1 MSTSFYVKTEPNVI
15 IYTPATKK
23 KGGGY
28 DCFSSVRLHVCPNQ
42 NLRNLPMTAVWFLVC
57 GPLPML
63 TIFTPV
69 NTYLWTLSLNMWN
82 EFIIISFGISRG
94 IISVRISPQFNA
106 HSSHIVS
113 ISCQLNVSC
122 SNEWKANSQPLIYPW
137 ILCNSILFKHLLNM

>member
-1 MSTSFYVKTEPNVI
+1 MTVLALSVCT
-15 IYTPATKK
+15 
-23 KGGGY
+23 
-28 DCFSSVRLHVCPNQ
+28 SVRNKISGIYRWQPFDFWYAAL
-42 NLRNLPMTAVWFLVC
+42 AS

-82 EFIIISFGISRG
+82 EFIIISFGISGG

-137 ILCNSILFKHLLNM
+137 ILCNSILFKYLLNM

>member
-1 MSTSFYVKTEPNVI
+1 MLLYIPLLQRRGE
-15 IYTPATKK
+15 
-23 KGGGY
+23 GGMTVLALSV
-28 DCFSSVRLHVCPNQ
+28 CTSVRNKISGIYRWQPFDFWYAAL
-42 NLRNLPMTAVWFLVC
+42 AS

-82 EFIIISFGISRG
+82 EFIIISFGISG
-94 IISVRISPQFNA
+94 DIISVRISPQFNA
-106 HSSHIVS
+106 HSLHIVS

-137 ILCNSILFKHLLNM
+137 ILCNSILFKYLLNM